1 MKKTL
6 AAALILSMLLCG
18 CGKEKADSDSRVTD
32 TPKTTAASG
41 QEETTTAE
49 SSAPT
54 EETSAESTT
63 TAEAAETTAEAAEEI
78 PEEAQTGTA
87 SLNNDP
93 FEGLYVEEVA
103 HNGTLSVDRQGD
115 IYKVHIGFKDSAAVY
130 HDWYFTGEFDGRQ
143 VLRYNNCLKS
153 TVTYSEDGSAD
164 SVQDYTDGTGYI
176 RISEEG
182 TKTGLIWVDD
192 KEDAGSGVFFVKQ

>member
-1 MKKTL
+1 MKKIL

-18 CGKEKADSDSRVTD
+18 CGKEKGSSESKGSDTQ
-32 TPKTTAASG
+32 PTTAASE
-41 QEETTTAE
+41 QKETTTAE
-49 SSAPT
+49 TADHT
-54 EETSAESTT
+54 ETTSANVTT
-63 TAEAAETTAEAAEEI
+63 TAEAAETTAGTAEET
-78 PEEAQTGTA
+78 PEETQTGTV

-103 HNGTLSVDRQGD
+103 HNGTLSVDRQGN